1 LLTQRA
7 LRRAAH
13 IPPTSLLRK
22 FRHAAL
28 PERDLSPRVAHRMIE
43 VMPAT
48 VPAKLDC
55 PLPSP
60 SRQTTYARTLHRAC
74 LILGG
79 VAALARH
86 LGVSEAALRNWLEGR
101 DDPPQMVFLAAIE
114 IILLHLDQAGEA

>member
-1 LLTQRA
+1 
-7 LRRAAH
+7 
-13 IPPTSLLRK
+13 
-22 FRHAAL
+22 
-28 PERDLSPRVAHRMIE
+28 MIE